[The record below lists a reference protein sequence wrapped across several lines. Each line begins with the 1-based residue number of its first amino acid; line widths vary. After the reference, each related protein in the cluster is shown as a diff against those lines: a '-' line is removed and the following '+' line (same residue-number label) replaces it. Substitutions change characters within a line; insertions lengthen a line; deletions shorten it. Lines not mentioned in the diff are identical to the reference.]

1 MDLYRTA
8 RETALLA
15 ALRVA
20 IALLAMIGRELKMS
34 EVERRSIVGRV
45 EQALL
50 DPTAEAGA
58 SDRVQPRA
66 RTGIAIMV
74 NR

>member
-20 IALLAMIGRELKMS
+20 IALMAMIGRELRMS
-34 EVERRSIVGRV
+34 EMERRSILARV
-45 EQALL
+45 ETALL
-50 DPTAEAGA
+50 DPGEKAGA
-58 SDRVQPRA
+58 
-66 RTGIAIMV
+66 
-74 NR
+74 

>member
-1 MDLYRTA
+1 MEIYRTA

-20 IALLAMIGRELKMS
+20 IALLAMIGRELRMS
-34 EVERRSIVGRV
+34 DAERRSIVTRV

-50 DPTAEAGA
+50 DPAEQAGA
-58 SDRVQPRA
+58 
-66 RTGIAIMV
+66 
-74 NR
+74 

>member
-20 IALLAMIGRELKMS
+20 MALLAMIGRELRMS
-34 EVERRSIVGRV
+34 EAERRSILARI

-58 SDRVQPRA
+58 
-66 RTGIAIMV
+66 
-74 NR
+74 

>member
-20 IALLAMIGRELKMS
+20 IALLAMIGRELDMS
-34 EVERRSIVGRV
+34 EAERRSILARI
-45 EQALL
+45 ETALF
-50 DPTAEAGA
+50 DPTSEAG
-58 SDRVQPRA
+58 V
-66 RTGIAIMV
+66 
-74 NR
+74 

>member
-8 RETALLA
+8 RETALLG

-20 IALLAMIGRELKMS
+20 IALFAMIGRELAMS
-34 EVERRSIVGRV
+34 EAERRAILARI

-50 DPTAEAGA
+50 DPVNQAG
-58 SDRVQPRA
+58 
-66 RTGIAIMV
+66 G
-74 NR
+74 

>member
-20 IALLAMIGRELKMS
+20 IALLAMIGRELRMS
-34 EVERRSIVGRV
+34 EAERRSILARIEG
-45 EQALL
+45 ALL
-50 DPTAEAGA
+50 DPAEISGA
-58 SDRVQPRA
+58 
-66 RTGIAIMV
+66 
-74 NR
+74 

>member
-20 IALLAMIGRELKMS
+20 MALLAMIGRELRMS
-34 EVERRSIVGRV
+34 EAERRSILARI

-50 DPTAEAGA
+50 DPSAEAGA
-58 SDRVQPRA
+58 
-66 RTGIAIMV
+66 
-74 NR
+74 